1 MTWTTEEIAG
11 LVEPDRAHRKAYT
24 DPDIFDMEMER
35 IFERTWIYVGHES
48 QVKKRGDYYLAQV
61 GRQPVIMIRGQD
73 DKVNVL
79 YNRCPHRGAQICS
92 ARKGNTGKHFYCS
105 YHAWTFHLDGKLE
118 GMPAKREYEG
128 TNLDFDDPE
137 FHMARPA
144 QVDNY
149 RGFWFVNLSK
159 GGHDLKTHLGEA
171 AAAFD
176 QLIDRA
182 PGKETEI
189 VGDCFRMVQQS
200 NWKIFLEN
208 QLDASHPGVTHEST
222 GKAAQKL
229 EAKIRQEGEE
239 PPMELS
245 FLSDFARLGHDGWTK
260 FGTVGYRNGHSS
272 LEGYM
277 GLRPDD
283 PDTNEYV
290 RRMHEAYG
298 ERKAE
303 EILGTNIHHMLVYPC
318 NSVQPPLQQL
328 RTIRPLAHDKT
339 LTEIW
344 HFRLKNAPEKIYRRS
359 LAYYYMVNSPSTLIN
374 ADDLFNWWKCQ
385 HGLDS
390 SASEWVSFH
399 RKAGQDEERDG
410 VSYSAPESMSE
421 LPLRHM
427 MHAWR
432 EYMTATVG
440 EQL

>member
-1 MTWTTEEIAG
+1 
-11 LVEPDRAHRKAYT
+11 
-24 DPDIFDMEMER
+24 
-35 IFERTWIYVGHES
+35 
-48 QVKKRGDYYLAQV
+48 
-61 GRQPVIMIRGQD
+61 
-73 DKVNVL
+73 
-79 YNRCPHRGAQICS
+79 
-92 ARKGNTGKHFYCS
+92 
-105 YHAWTFHLDGKLE
+105 
-118 GMPAKREYEG
+118 
-128 TNLDFDDPE
+128 DPE

-159 GGHDLKTHLGEA
+159 GGDDLKTHLGEA

-298 ERKAE
+298 EKKAE

-440 EQL
+440 EKL